1 MLLGQFYNAK
11 ACNLHSPTTS
21 TSSLPRLLLDGGKLI
36 AIHKTRYFERGDGLA
51 LGPGPFVA
59 ALEFASG
66 RVAEVVGKPEPAFFS
81 SVLSDIGCE
90 ADEAVMVGDVSISN
104 TF

>member
-1 MLLGQFYNAK
+1 MANVYNAK
-11 ACNLHSPTTS
+11 ACNLYSPTT
-21 TSSLPRLLLDGGKLI
+21 SLPRLLLDGGKLI

-81 SVLSDIGCE
+81 SVLRDIGCE

-104 TF
+104 TFW

>member
-1 MLLGQFYNAK
+1 MILYAK
-11 ACNLHSPTTS
+11 ACNLHPPTTS
-21 TSSLPRLLLDGGKLI
+21 TFSLPRLLFDGGKLI

-51 LGPGPFVA
+51 LGPGPFVM

-81 SVLSDIGCE
+81 SVLRDIGCE
-90 ADEAVMVGDVSISN
+90 ADEAVMVGDVSVSN

>member
-1 MLLGQFYNAK
+1 M
-11 ACNLHSPTTS
+11 
-21 TSSLPRLLLDGGKLI
+21 
-36 AIHKTRYFERGDGLA
+36 
-51 LGPGPFVA
+51 A

-81 SVLSDIGCE
+81 SVLKDIGCE

-104 TF
+104 TFW

>member
-1 MLLGQFYNAK
+1 MVLHAK
-11 ACNLHSPTTS
+11 TCNLHPPTTS
-21 TSSLPRLLLDGGKLI
+21 ISSLPRLLLDGGKLI

-51 LGPGPFVA
+51 LGPGPFVM

-81 SVLSDIGCE
+81 SVLRDIRCE
-90 ADEAVMVGDVSISN
+90 ADEAVMVGDVSVSN